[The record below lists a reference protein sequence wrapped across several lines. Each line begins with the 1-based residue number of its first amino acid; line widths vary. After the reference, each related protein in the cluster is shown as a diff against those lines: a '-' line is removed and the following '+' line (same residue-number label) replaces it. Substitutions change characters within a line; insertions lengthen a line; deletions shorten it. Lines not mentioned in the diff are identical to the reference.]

1 MPWRKPALAVAVVA
15 LAGCATPE
23 ADKLDLQ
30 MRLDRRIEAVG
41 VFLRE
46 AQAMEPGEQE
56 GLLVQLAFGAEADL
70 DLYVTDP
77 QLETVYF
84 ANQKSKSGGRIS
96 ADRRCD
102 GDAFQIEEVRFD
114 VPKPGRYRVGI
125 DYPESCDGA
134 DVPAARVV
142 SVFYKGKRLEGR
154 GTVSLKKF
162 EVIVLEFEI
171 DVMEMKEVPK

>member
-1 MPWRKPALAVAVVA
+1 MPWRKPAFAIAVVA
-15 LAGCATPE
+15 LVGCTTPD
-23 ADKLDLQ
+23 ADELDLQ
-30 MRLDRRIEAVG
+30 MRLDRRLEVVG
-41 VFLRE
+41 VFLTE
-46 AQAMEPGEQE
+46 AQALEPDEQA

-77 QLETVYF
+77 LLETVYF
-84 ANQKSKSGGRIS
+84 ANRKSKSGGQIS

-102 GDAFQIEEVRFD
+102 GAAFQIEEVRFE

-125 DYPESCDGA
+125 DYPESCDGT
-134 DVPAARVV
+134 DVPAARVI

-162 EVIVLEFEI
+162 DVVALEFEI
-171 DVMEMKEVPK
+171 DAMEMKEVPK